1 MRLKVGLDGKP
12 LLPPQTGVFRYTQ
25 GLLSGLAS
33 LPPEEVEVVVVKPH
47 KPLRTLPWVL
57 WHLQRE
63 TAQGFKVFHFPFY
76 YTPLVPACPVTVAV
90 HDVLMLHHPHWFRRR
105 CFNTLRYLVP
115 LTVPRADGV
124 ITGTQWVAEALEA
137 SCGVPRERIRVIP
150 YGVDR
155 NLFFPP
161 PAAKVR
167 QGLAELGLGWPY
179 LLMVGALEPRR
190 GVDTLVAA
198 LTQLRQK
205 YPELHLVLV
214 GPLRAPVE
222 ALVEPPPWVH
232 LLGQVEDRWLP
243 LLYAGAEVVVAPSRG
258 EGFDLPVLEALA
270 CGACVV
276 ASDIPVHR
284 EVFAGAVQ
292 LFRVGEA
299 EGLAQAVRQLLE
311 DRERREHLRAEGL
324 SLVQGFSW
332 ERAARAHLQLWR
344 ELT

>member
-1 MRLKVGLDGKP
+1 
-12 LLPPQTGVFRYTQ
+12 
-25 GLLSGLAS
+25 
-33 LPPEEVEVVVVKPH
+33 
-47 KPLRTLPWVL
+47 
-57 WHLQRE
+57 
-63 TAQGFKVFHFPFY
+63 
-76 YTPLVPACPVTVAV
+76 
-90 HDVLMLHHPHWFRRR
+90 
-105 CFNTLRYLVP
+105 
-115 LTVPRADGV
+115 
-124 ITGTQWVAEALEA
+124 
-137 SCGVPRERIRVIP
+137 
-150 YGVDR
+150 
-155 NLFFPP
+155 
-161 PAAKVR
+161 
-167 QGLAELGLGWPY
+167 
-179 LLMVGALEPRR
+179 RR

-284 EVFAGAVQ
+284 EMFAGAVQ

-324 SLVQGFSW
+324 SLVRGFSW